1 MSLRTKQAVIL
12 LLATV
17 LPFALGGAATLWVV
31 VPAYRR
37 IVFNAAQGET
47 RRLAEQM
54 AWNLSREVVRLER
67 LAAWDEVRRLAQRST
82 AGTAPAGP
90 TQEQWGI
97 LPESSPLIRGALQ
110 NLVARELRWWQ
121 QTDPDAVELFATD
134 AKGRIIAASRRTTDY
149 HQADER
155 WWQTAFAGG
164 QGRVYVSDVVWD
176 ESAKA
181 WTVDIA
187 VPIYADAAPGSRTV
201 GVMKMSVDANRAFH
215 NLRRFT
221 PGTASAALVDAQGK
235 MVVSTAGQRGLP
247 FPRRDRLFRDPVG
260 SVQHGRGDEAA
271 LYSWARLPAGEY
283 VDSPGSRVPVLY
295 VVLERSAART
305 FEPLRNLNRLM
316 VLIAVAT
323 ILIAVALGWW
333 LAELLVVRQ
342 VRTLAEGMREL
353 ARGHFSRAAVIAEDL
368 TGRGAARK
376 T

>member
-17 LPFALGGAATLWVV
+17 LPFAMGGAATLWVV

-37 IVFNAAQGET
+37 IVFNASEGEA

-67 LAAWDEVRRLAQRST
+67 LAAWDEVRRLAQRSS
-82 AGTAPAGP
+82 AGAAPAGP
-90 TQEQWGI
+90 TQEQWGK
-97 LPESSPLIRGALQ
+97 LPDSSPLIRRALQ

-134 AKGRIIAASRRTTDY
+134 AKGRIIAASGRTTDY
-149 HQADER
+149 EQADEH
-155 WWQTAFAGG
+155 WWQTAFASG
-164 QGRVYVSDVVWD
+164 QGRVYVSEVVWD
-176 ESAKA
+176 ESARA
-181 WTVDIA
+181 WVLDIA
-187 VPIYADAAPGSRTV
+187 VPIYADAVSGSRTV

-215 NLRRFT
+215 NIRRFA
-221 PGTASAALVDAQGK
+221 PGTATAALVDAEGK
-235 MVVSTAGQRGLP
+235 MVVSTAGHRGMP
-247 FPRRDRLFRDPVG
+247 FPRRDRLFRDAVG
-260 SVQHGRGDEAA
+260 SAQNGRGEEAS
-271 LYSWARLPAGEY
+271 LYSWSRLPAGEY

-305 FEPLRNLNRLM
+305 FAPLRDLNRLM
-316 VLIAVAT
+316 LLIAGAT
-323 ILIAVALGWW
+323 ILLAVALGWW
-333 LAELLVVRQ
+333 LAEVLVVRQ

-353 ARGHFSRAAVIAEDL
+353 ARGHFSRAAAIADDL